1 VHLLATLRSVLR
13 LLRAGL
19 HAAILVTVSLSLF
32 LLFLL
37 WQEYFVRS
45 TKLLRRAQRIGG
57 T

>member
-1 VHLLATLRSVLR
+1 MHLLATPRFVLR

-19 HAAILVTVSLSLF
+19 HAAVLVTVSLPLF